1 MSSAP
6 SAGIF
11 QPLKADDP
19 EVVGGYRLAAVL
31 GAGGMGKVYLSYTPG
46 GRPIAIKVIRS
57 EFGEDP
63 EFRRRFQQEVRSAE
77 RVQGLYTAPVI
88 DADTEGAQPWLAT
101 AYVPG
106 PSLAHAVAHHGA
118 LPPRS
123 VLLLAVGVA
132 EALTVIHGAGIVH
145 RDLKPANVLLASDG
159 PRVIDFGIARAADST
174 ALTSTGVSIGTP
186 AFMAPEQASAGTITP
201 ATDVFAL
208 GQIAA
213 FAAIGSSVYGDG
225 PSHAVLYRIVH
236 EDPDLSGLPEE
247 LRPLVTRCLSRDP
260 AERPELTEVIAL
272 CHAAAEVPLRQ
283 GEDWL
288 PRAIV
293 GSITER
299 VHLLPAPAPT
309 PPPKPAQVPAA
320 PAPAAPAPTP
330 TPTPTELAPQPPAP
344 STPPAPAATPAQPA
358 PAAHPGAATVPTG
371 YATPPP
377 YAQPAHQQPA
387 HQQPPY
393 AQPQPAYGQPAYAQ
407 PPRPQ
412 PSYAQP
418 SYAQPGWGQQTYP
431 PAPTR
436 PKRTGLI
443 VTLSVV
449 GAVVG
454 LAVIGALL
462 PDGSKKNNGAAGSP
476 SGGGGA
482 SRSAA
487 PAASTP
493 AGASASPGKAA
504 DKRVDP
510 TPVSYQGIDVP
521 EDHQLM
527 LADNPPRPAEPSSG
541 SVTYG
546 HGDLYYYRDALSAEK
561 FGTDNG
567 KMVLLNNA
575 EKGSLETCRSVTRF
589 TEEINFDQLT
599 NGSQVCL
606 LSSAGHIAVA
616 TFRGKSAAK
625 EPSRYMT
632 VDLTIW
638 RNAEEAK
645 KD

>member
-320 PAPAAPAPTP
+320 PAP
-330 TPTPTELAPQPPAP
+330 TPTERAPQPPAP
-344 STPPAPAATPAQPA
+344 SAPPAPAATPAQPA
-358 PAAHPGAATVPTG
+358 PAAQPGAATVPTG

-377 YAQPAHQQPA
+377 YAQPPHQQPPHQQA
-387 HQQPPY
+387 PHQQPPY

-418 SYAQPGWGQQTYP
+418 SYAQPGWGQQSYP

-449 GAVVG
+449 GAVIG
-454 LAVIGALL
+454 LAVLGSLL
-462 PDGSKKNNGAAGSP
+462 PDDSKKNNGAAGSP
-476 SGGGGA
+476 GSGGSTA
-482 SRSAA
+482 S
-487 PAASTP
+487 
-493 AGASASPGKAA
+493 AGASPGKAA
-504 DKRVDP
+504 QKPVDP
-510 TPVSYQGIDVP
+510 QPVEYKRIEMPGS
-521 EDHQLM
+521 HRLL
-527 LADNPPRPAEPSSG
+527 LADNPPRPAEEPSG
-541 SVTYG
+541 GGVQYG
-546 HGDLYYYRDALSAEK
+546 KGDLYYYRDSVFGNDE
-561 FGTDNG
+561 FGTANG
-567 KMVLLNNA
+567 KLVLLNNA
-575 EKGSLETCRSVTRF
+575 EKGSLETCRQVTRF
-589 TEEINFDQLT
+589 TEKIRLDQLT
-599 NGSQVCL
+599 DGSQVCV

-616 TFRGKSAAK
+616 TYRGKSGAK
-625 EPSRYMT
+625 ESSQYIT
-632 VDLTIW
+632 LDLTIW

>member
-88 DADTEGAQPWLAT
+88 DSDTEGAQPWLAT

-159 PRVIDFGIARAADST
+159 PRVIDFGIARAADTT

-236 EDPDLSGLPEE
+236 EDPDLGGLPEE

-260 AERPELTEVIAL
+260 ADRPALTEIIAL
-272 CHAAAEVPLRQ
+272 CNEAAGAEPLRQ

-288 PRAIV
+288 PRAV
-293 GSITER
+293 AGSITER
-299 VHLLPAPAPT
+299 VQLLPAPAPT
-309 PPPKPAQVPAA
+309 PPPVSA
-320 PAPAAPAPTP
+320 P
-330 TPTPTELAPQPPAP
+330 APQPPTAAP
-344 STPPAPAATPAQPA
+344 VPTEVSAQPPAKAVPPAPAAAPGYTPTGLAAAPTQAAAAQPA
-358 PAAHPGAATVPTG
+358 PAPTGPPTAPTG
-371 YATPPP
+371 YGTPPA
-377 YAQPAHQQPA
+377 YGQPTHP
-387 HQQPPY
+387 QPP
-393 AQPQPAYGQPAYAQ
+393 YGQPAYAQ

-412 PSYAQP
+412 PTYAQP
-418 SYAQPGWGQQTYP
+418 AYTQPTYAQPGWGQPTYP
-431 PAPTR
+431 PAPAK

-449 GAVVG
+449 GAVIG
-454 LAVIGALL
+454 LAVLGSLL
-462 PDGSKKNNGAAGSP
+462 PDGDKGGTDGASGSK
-476 SGGGGA
+476 GGGG
-482 SRSAA
+482 S
-487 PAASTP
+487 
-493 AGASASPGKAA
+493 ASASPGGAQKP
-504 DKRVDP
+504 VDP
-510 TPVSYQGIDVP
+510 QPVSYKGIDMP
-521 EDHQLM
+521 GSHRLL
-527 LADNPPRPAEPSSG
+527 LADNPPRPAEEPG
-541 SVTYG
+541 GGGVHYG
-546 HGDLYYYRDALSAEK
+546 KGDLYFYRDTTFGKDE
-561 FGTDNG
+561 FGTANG
-567 KMVLLNNA
+567 KLVLLNNS
-575 EKGSLETCRSVTRF
+575 EKGSLETCRKVTRF
-589 TEEINFDQLT
+589 TEKITLDQLT
-599 NGSQVCL
+599 DGSEVCV
-606 LSSAGHIAVA
+606 LSDAGHIAVA
-616 TFRGKSAAK
+616 TYRGKSGAK
-625 EPSRYMT
+625 ESSQYIT
-632 VDLTIW
+632 LDLTIW
-638 RNAEEAK
+638 RNAEQAK